1 MKNIV
6 VITLKLLIITVIAGI
21 ILGVVNG
28 VTKDPIA
35 EQALK
40 EANEARQAVF
50 PEAVDFKKLDVD
62 IPEEFAII
70 KEVYEA
76 LDANGNT
83 IGITA
88 AVVTKGYS
96 SGLHLSVG
104 IGADGFVK
112 GVNLG
117 SNNESP
123 GFGSRAPEELLPQFD
138 TGKTYDQPF
147 QVVKGAAQAN
157 NEIEAIS
164 GATITSKG
172 IINAVNKVVEF
183 YKQMTGGAQ

>member
-1 MKNIV
+1 MKNIA
-6 VITLKLLIITVIAGI
+6 VITLKLLIITIIAGV
-21 ILGVVNG
+21 ILGVVNS

-40 EANEARQAVF
+40 EATQARQAVF
-50 PEAVDFKKLDVD
+50 PDAVDFRKLDVD
-62 IPEEFAII
+62 IPEEYAII
-70 KEVYEA
+70 KEVFEA
-76 LDANGNT
+76 LDADGNP

-96 SGLHLSVG
+96 SGLNLSIG

-138 TGKTYDQPF
+138 TGKSYDQPF
-147 QVVKGAAQAN
+147 AIVKQPAESE
-157 NEIEAIS
+157 NEIQAIS

-172 IINAVNKVVEF
+172 IINAVNTVVEF
-183 YKQMTGGAQ
+183 YKQMAGGAQ

>member
-1 MKNIV
+1 MKNII
-6 VITLKLLIITVIAGI
+6 VITLKLLIITIIAGV

-28 VTKDPIA
+28 VTREPIA
-35 EQALK
+35 EQTLK
-40 EANEARQAVF
+40 EATAARQAVF
-50 PEAVDFKKLDVD
+50 PEAVSFQQMDID

-76 LDANGNT
+76 LDADGNS

-96 SGLHLSVG
+96 SGLNLSIG

-138 TGKTYDQPF
+138 TGKTYEQPF
-147 QVVKGAAQAN
+147 QVVKNPVEDN
-157 NEIEAIS
+157 NEIQAIS

-172 IINAVNKVVEF
+172 IINAVNTVVEF
-183 YKQMTGGAQ
+183 YKQMVGGAQ

>member
-1 MKNIV
+1 MKNII

-21 ILGVVNG
+21 ILGVVNS
-28 VTKDPIA
+28 VTKEPIA
-35 EQALK
+35 EQALN

-50 PEAVDFKKLDVD
+50 PGAADFKELDID
-62 IPEEFAII
+62 IPEEYAII

-76 LDANGNT
+76 LDADGNT

-88 AVVTKGYS
+88 AVITKGYS
-96 SGLHLSVG
+96 SGLNLSVG
-104 IGADGFVK
+104 IGADGLVK
-112 GVNLG
+112 GVKLG

-138 TGKTYDQPF
+138 AGKSYEKPF
-147 QVVKGAAQAN
+147 DVVKRPAESE

-172 IINAVNKVVEF
+172 IINAVNTVVEF
-183 YKQMTGGAQ
+183 YKQMAGGAQ